1 MSDERFFIHREDG
14 RSNSQVIIDL
24 VKEATPGRIFAYS
37 EISDALSVGSDRQFD
52 VPAVRCS
59 VLGAISMLERLY
71 KRTLL
76 NVRNTGYKLAK
87 AEEHMLIAG
96 IRSDRANRQLKKGLS
111 TLTNVK
117 WDEMDENTRRAHEGQ
132 LLIMSAFYQQNVAM
146 DRRMRKME
154 ETIKALVTP
163 KN

>member
-1 MSDERFFIHREDG
+1 MGDERFAIRREDG
-14 RSNSQVIIDL
+14 RSNSQVVIDL
-24 VKEATPGRIFAYS
+24 VKEATPGTIFAY
-37 EISDALSVGSDRQFD
+37 EKIADALSDGTDRQFD
-52 VPAVRCS
+52 VPAVRYS
-59 VLGAISMLERLY
+59 VLGAVSMLEKLH

-76 NVRNTGYKLAK
+76 NVRSIGYKLAR

-96 IRSDRANRQLKKGLS
+96 VRSDRANRQLRKGLS
-111 TLTNVK
+111 TLTHVK
-117 WDEMDENTRRAHEGQ
+117 WDEMDDNTRRAHEGQ